1 VIVEI
6 ILFRKELRLP
16 AHGASSGWRVSTPAR
31 LFPAVRGVLSWFVPA
46 ELADEVLALA
56 RAEAAAE
63 AVAAS
68 APELP
73 ARRLRLLPARLGL
86 YFVLALCLS
95 SGLPYRRVL
104 GGLCGLPAGE
114 EAASTALTALRRRL
128 GPRPF
133 ELLFARV
140 ASALAP
146 PGQAPWSHAFG
157 LLLTAWDGTTLK
169 IAASKENAAWAG
181 PGGTGQGG
189 HYPRARLV
197 ALACCGTR
205 GLLGA
210 AAGPFST
217 GERALA
223 LTLTGSLHAGM
234 LLLADRGFYSWGMWH
249 AAAGTGAHLL
259 WRVSAPL
266 HLPVVRV
273 LPDGS
278 WLTRISDPR
287 AKDNRYRKN
296 VRRRRAGKPPDTS
309 PLPAATVRVIEFII
323 TVTSDDGGT
332 RTERYRMITTLLD
345 SAQAPAAE
353 LAAAYARRWAV
364 ETCFAELKTA
374 LRGPRRVLRSQS
386 PDLALQ
392 EIWAYLAAYQAVRAV
407 ISLAA
412 AGTGT
417 SPARLSFTAAL
428 RAVRAAARLDPA
440 AALAEATAAATA
452 SPVPERPGRVF
463 VRGLRE
469 PGPAYPSAA
478 SAKNPLP
485 HNATYTITIPAP
497 SPATR
502 TRTSQPKQPHNQK
515 NPAP

>member
-1 VIVEI
+1 M
-6 ILFRKELRLP
+6 P

-31 LFPAVRGVLSWFVPA
+31 LLLPACGVLSWFVPA
-46 ELADEVLALA
+46 GLADEVAALA

-63 AVAAS
+63 AAAAS
-68 APELP
+68 GPELP
-73 ARRLRLLPARLGL
+73 LTRLRLLPARLGV
-86 YFVLALCLS
+86 YFVLGLCLS

-104 GGLCGLPAGE
+104 GGLCGLRAGE

-128 GPRPF
+128 GARPF

-146 PGQAPWSHAFG
+146 PGQAPWSHALG

-169 IAASKENAAWAG
+169 VPASAENAAWAG

-217 GERALA
+217 GERSLA
-223 LTLTGSLHAGM
+223 AGLTRYLRPGM
-234 LLLADRGFYSWGMWH
+234 LLLADRGFYSWGLWH
-249 AAAGTGAHLL
+249 SAAGTGAHLL
-259 WRVSAPL
+259 WRVSGSL
-266 HLPVVRV
+266 HLPVTRV

-278 WLTRISDPR
+278 WLTRIDDPYQKQLRRNR
-287 AKDNRYRKN
+287 AFKDRTRG
-296 VRRRRAGKPPDTS
+296 RSRPPEAG
-309 PLPAATVRVIEFII
+309 PLPGAATVRVIEF
-323 TVTSDDGGT
+323 TVTVTGDDGTT
-332 RTERYRMITTLLD
+332 RTGRYRMITTLLD
-345 SAQAPAAE
+345 CRAAPAAE

-364 ETCFAELKTA
+364 ETCFRELKA
-374 LRGPRRVLRSQS
+374 HLRGPGRVLRSRT

-392 EIWAYLAAYQAVRAV
+392 EIWAYLTAYQAIRAV
-407 ISLAA
+407 IALAA
-412 AGTGT
+412 AQAGT

-428 RAVRAAARLDPA
+428 CAVRGTARLGTA
-440 AALAEATAAATA
+440 AALTETTAAAIA
-452 SPVPERPGRVF
+452 SPVPERPGRVC

-478 SAKNPLP
+478 SAKDPLA
-485 HNATYTITIPAP
+485 HHVIYTITT
-497 SPATR
+497 SPPPLAAR
-502 TRTSQPKQPHNQK
+502 TPGNQPKQPRNQE

>member
-1 VIVEI
+1 
-6 ILFRKELRLP
+6 LP

-31 LFPAVRGVLSWFVPA
+31 LLLPACGVLSWFVPA
-46 ELADEVLALA
+46 GLADEVLAQA
-56 RAEAAAE
+56 REAAEAEAA
-63 AVAAS
+63 AAS

-73 ARRLRLLPARLGL
+73 LPRLRLLPARLGL
-86 YFVLALCLS
+86 YFVLGLCLS

-104 GGLCGLPAGE
+104 GGLRGLPAGE

-133 ELLFARV
+133 ELLFGRV

-146 PGQAPWSHAFG
+146 PGQQAWSHAFG

-169 IAASKENAAWAG
+169 VPASAENAAWAG

-210 AAGPFST
+210 AAGPFSA

-223 LTLTGSLHAGM
+223 LTLTGCLHAGM
-234 LLLADRGFYSWGMWH
+234 LLLADRGFYSWGLWH
-249 AAAGTGAHLL
+249 AAAGTGADLL
-259 WRVSAPL
+259 WRVSSGL
-266 HLPVVRV
+266 RLPVVRA

-278 WLTRISDPR
+278 WLTRIEDPR

-296 VRRRRAGKPPDTS
+296 GKRRRAGKPPDTS
-309 PLPAATVRVIEFII
+309 PLPAITVRVIEF
-323 TVTSDDGGT
+323 TVTVTRDDGGI

-345 SAQAPAAE
+345 CRQAPAAE

-364 ETCFAELKTA
+364 ETCFSELKTA
-374 LRGPRRVLRSQS
+374 LRGPGRILRSRT

-392 EIWAYLAAYQAVRAV
+392 EIWAYLTAYQAVRAV
-407 ISLAA
+407 IALAA

-428 RAVRAAARLDPA
+428 HAVRGTARLAPA
-440 AALAEATAAATA
+440 AALAETTAAAIA
-452 SPVPERPGRVF
+452 SPVPERPGRVC

-478 SAKNPLP
+478 SAKDPLP
-485 HNATYTITIPAP
+485 HHATYTITIPAP
-497 SPATR
+497 AAATH
-502 TRTSQPKQPHNQK
+502 TPTNQPKQPSNQE